1 MNITLYKTSSP
12 PNKLD
17 KSLTDDISMTCTL
30 RDETNVMT
38 PSVLLTAGSN
48 SNISDYNYCVIK
60 KLNRNY
66 FITSIESVRNGLWRV
81 HLKCDVLTTYKK
93 EIRQLNAIIS
103 KQEKDGKITNKMY
116 NDGTFKNSEETVLKV
131 LEFPNHDVL
140 YNQFNG
146 NPIYLLTV
154 L

>member
-17 KSLTDDISMTCTL
+17 KALNGAISMTGTL

-38 PSVLLTAGSN
+38 PSIILTA

-60 KLNRNY
+60 EFKRNY
-66 FITSIESVRNGLWRV
+66 FITSIESVRNGVWRV
-81 HLKCDVLTTYKK
+81 NLKCDVLTTYKSQ
-93 EIRQLNAIIS
+93 IRQLNAIIS
-103 KQEKDGKITNKMY
+103 KQEKDGKLTNKYY
-116 NDGTFKNSEETVLKV
+116 NDGTFKNSEETL
-131 LEFPNHDVL
+131 LEILQFPNGNVL
-140 YNQFNG
+140 YNQNSG
-146 NPIYLLTV
+146 NPTYLLTV